1 MKWADS
7 WLNEF
12 KIRGSYGEI
21 GNQNIID
28 PTDNNK
34 SKVDNYPYIPVM
46 NPQKQ
51 DGFRWSTPYYFNNS
65 WYGKFRFYMGS
76 RKNFGCRF

>member
-1 MKWADS
+1 MVFPFIFIRLASWKGKFMKWADS

-51 DGFRWSTPYYFNNS
+51 DGF
-65 WYGKFRFYMGS
+65 
-76 RKNFGCRF
+76 